1 MEAVLLIGIQGSGKS
16 TFYRERFFDSHLR
29 VSLDL
34 LRTRHREQR
43 ILEVCLRTNMPFV
56 VDKTNVTAEERA
68 RYIQAARAARFRV
81 IGYFFEPDPRGA
93 FERNNARPNPVP
105 AVGLFGTLKRLQE
118 PRLEEGFDRLYRVT
132 VAPGGGFLVSEAAPP
147 QLPRPADPA

>member
-81 IGYFFEPDPRGA
+81 VGYFFEPDPRGA
-93 FERNNARPNPVP
+93 FERNKARPNPVP

-118 PRLEEGFDRLYRVT
+118 PRLEEGFDCLYRVT
-132 VAPGGGFLVSEAAPP
+132 VAAGGGFLVTETAPP